1 MVVSYLVCLL
11 MYIAKI
17 VPKQLFIKRK
27 IKKVMKKIVTETE
40 LRSIISNVINESED
54 VKQYIKEKQKQNILN
69 SVKVDIHNLRTGI
82 DSLLSSDFDLDDEL
96 RNYLLRIKK
105 VL

>member
-1 MVVSYLVCLL
+1 M
-11 MYIAKI
+11 
-17 VPKQLFIKRK
+17 
-27 IKKVMKKIVTETE
+27 
-40 LRSIISNVINESED
+40 
-54 VKQYIKEKQKQNILN
+54 KQKQNILN

-96 RNYLLRIKK
+96 KNYLLRIKE

>member
-1 MVVSYLVCLL
+1 
-11 MYIAKI
+11 
-17 VPKQLFIKRK
+17 
-27 IKKVMKKIVTETE
+27 MKKIVTETE

-82 DSLLSSDFDLDDEL
+82 VSLLSSDFDLDDEL
-96 RNYLLRIKK
+96 KNYLIRIKE

>member
-1 MVVSYLVCLL
+1 
-11 MYIAKI
+11 
-17 VPKQLFIKRK
+17 
-27 IKKVMKKIVTETE
+27 MKKIITETE
-40 LRSIISNVINESED
+40 LRSIISNVINESKD

-82 DSLLSSDFDLDDEL
+82 DSLLSPDFDLDDEL
-96 RNYLLRIKK
+96 RNYLLRIKE